1 MKIRVCV
8 LFGGKSV
15 EHEVSVISALQAIA
29 SIPADKYEV
38 IPVYITKEN
47 EFYTS
52 FECSCIEEY
61 ANIPALI
68 KKSQRCVIMNVD
80 GRAKLMRYPFKRT
93 GNNVISEIDVAFP
106 IVHGT
111 NVEDGTLQGYLKF
124 LGIPF
129 VGCDVTASAVGMD
142 KYIMKTVLKDNGIPV
157 LDCLRFISSDFADP
171 DKIMDMCEERIGY
184 PLIVKPVN
192 LGSSVGISLAFSR
205 DELYASL
212 EEAFRYASSVL
223 VEKAITELME
233 INCSVIGNTESA
245 EASELEQP
253 VNFGKFLDYTA
264 KYQRGSSMS
273 YEEKKAMTEEVNK
286 IVRNPVSVENVLK
299 NDPSI
304 TVSSDGRTVK
314 KGAGAVKYDESVALK
329 RFDPETI
336 LSMGA
341 GMASLSRFIPPNISS
356 ETRDYIRSLAVKA
369 FTVLGCNGLSRID
382 FMIDKATNT
391 VYLNEI
397 NTIPGSLSFY
407 LWAPLGVDYGS
418 VLDAMIEL
426 ALRRSRE
433 EESIEFSFST
443 DLLANFAGSSGA
455 KGTKGSKFSGSK
467 TGGAKL
473 SGTKGTPSKLG
484 GSKF

>member
-1 MKIRVCV
+1 MKIKVCV

-38 IPVYITKEN
+38 IPVYITKNN

-61 ANIPALI
+61 ASIPNLI
-68 KKSQRCVIMNVD
+68 KKSRRCVIMNID
-80 GRAKLMRYPFKRT
+80 GRTKLMQYPFKKT

-124 LGIPF
+124 LGLPF

-142 KYIMKTVLKDNGIPV
+142 KYVMKTVLKDNGIPV
-157 LDCLRFISSDFADP
+157 LDCLRFGFADFSNAE
-171 DKIMDMCEERIGY
+171 KIIAECEEKIGF
-184 PLIVKPVN
+184 PVIVKPAN
-192 LGSSVGISLAFSR
+192 LGSSVGIGLAENPE
-205 DELYASL
+205 ELYEAL
-212 EEAFRYASSVL
+212 EEAFRYASQVL
-223 VEKAITELME
+223 VEKAITDLTE
-233 INCSVIGNTESA
+233 INCSVIGNTETA

-253 VNFGKFLDYTA
+253 VNFGKLLDYTA
-264 KYQRGSSMS
+264 KYERGAAVSP
-273 YEEKKAMTEEVNK
+273 EEQKALKEEINK
-286 IVRNPVSVENVLK
+286 IVSNKISVENTYK
-299 NDPSI
+299 NDKSI
-304 TVSSDGRTVK
+304 TVSPDGRTVK
-314 KGAGAVKYDESVALK
+314 KGEGVVKYDTSVPLK
-329 RFDPETI
+329 KFEADKI

-341 GMASLSRFIPPNISS
+341 GMASLSRFIPPNITP

-382 FMIDKATNT
+382 FMIDGAENK

-407 LWAPLGVDYGS
+407 LWAPLGVDYS
-418 VLDAMIEL
+418 TVLDSMISL
-426 ALRRSRE
+426 ALRRKRE
-433 EESIEFSFST
+433 EDAIEFSFAT
-443 DLLANFAGSSGA
+443 DLLANFAGSSGT
-455 KGTKGSKFSGSK
+455 KGTKGTKGTAGAKF
-467 TGGAKL
+467 GGTKL
-473 SGTKGTPSKLG
+473 SGTKGGT
-484 GSKF
+484 KF